1 MDKKDTEIKKLIE
14 AFNDLLT
21 KIHEA
26 GNLLDNGDLTDAS
39 NKLDE
44 AKFKYNLIP
53 LEKEIFKFFYITIF
67 FE

>member
-21 KIHEA
+21 KIQEA
-26 GNLLDNGDLTDAS
+26 GDLLDDGELTDAS

-44 AKFKYNLIP
+44 AKFKYDFIP
-53 LEKEIFKFFYITIF
+53 LED
-67 FE
+67 